1 MSEENNKQNKEE
13 QIIVPT
19 FSNLAI
25 YLMIAIMVLMW
36 GIFELRLRSKDSDME
51 NEIAILKAKIESLEE
66 LQSYKSKKSDL
77 NLTANK
83 KIKVTTSNKLE
94 AVTQE
99 SNIFGDEFLK
109 QHQFVLWY
117 QQRARDLGIEPKIV
131 KTIIQ
136 IESGNKQYAIGL
148 KSDNPSVVLN
158 ALGSENVEISNK
170 SNSKFISLIPKD
182 EKSAERVF
190 DLIEKNIN
198 EWEISMVDYGLMQIN
213 RDTILSYE
221 LNPKDIYLNPHYN
234 VAVGIDVLKSCYN
247 LFPKSQF
254 NTIECYNKGVDKR
267 KLDNSNDYYNKF
279 IEEFKRTI

>member
-1 MSEENNKQNKEE
+1 MNDENKTQNKEE

-51 NEIAILKAKIESLEE
+51 NEIAILKAKIEVLEE
-66 LQSYKSKKSDL
+66 FQGFKSKMTDKNSTNKQSKVAINKSF
-77 NLTANK
+77 K
-83 KIKVTTSNKLE
+83 KEQQTS
-94 AVTQE
+94 
-99 SNIFGDEFLK
+99 IFDEEFLK
-109 QHQFVLWY
+109 NHEFVSWY

-131 KTIIQ
+131 KTIIK
-136 IESGNKQYAIGL
+136 IESGNNKYAIGL
-148 KSDNPSVVLN
+148 KSNNPSLVLN
-158 ALGSENVEISNK
+158 AFGGENVEISNK

-190 DLIEKNIN
+190 DLIEKNID

-213 RDTILSYE
+213 RDTILAYE
-221 LNPKDIYLNPHYN
+221 LNPKEIYLNPHYN

-247 LFPKSQF
+247 LFPKNQF